1 MIFSE
6 PVVNV
11 AKAFHH
17 CFRSFDSAAGKLF
30 FICSDIFGSDLFFA
44 VRQLEGEALEELVHK
59 KLLTTPP
66 SCRVLNMRISVIIF
80 SMSRSVPILIWLI
93 IIITMIIIMVFV
105 DDHNLWGGDYDYD
118 HDSNIDPKVLALSW
132 SSC

>member
-1 MIFSE
+1 MEYFDFSE

-11 AKAFHH
+11 AKAFLH

-66 SCRVLNMRISVIIF
+66 SCRVLSMRIS
-80 SMSRSVPILIWLI
+80 
-93 IIITMIIIMVFV
+93 MIIEDGPDLDLVDHNYH
-105 DDHNLWGGDYDYD
+105 DDHD
-118 HDSNIDPKVLALSW
+118 HGV
-132 SSC
+132 CG